1 MKNFNPSGLQEIPI
15 SKEVMLKLFSGIPSD
30 AILVGGQALA
40 YWVEHFKIDPI
51 QGCLEG
57 EEYVSRDADFL
68 GRREHVKLLSEIVS
82 GIADYPSE
90 KAMTIL
96 CGQIFLV
103 KYDEKTYMNIDVIH
117 RIGNMDSEAVR
128 RRAVEASIQGNGFL
142 VMHPL
147 DVLVSR
153 VENYRGI
160 KEKQTSNGLRQ
171 VSLSI
176 DVAKSYVAE
185 AIKRDEKVAI
195 KAIEKIAEVARSAAG
210 AYARKHGAEI
220 YNVIDSANL
229 AATIKNEN
237 FLLRRLPKLIAEI
250 EVTKQTESI
259 QITTPKG

>member
-1 MKNFNPSGLQEIPI
+1 MKSFNPSGMQEIPI
-15 SKEVMLKLFSGIPSD
+15 SKEVMLKLFAGIPSD

-51 QGCLEG
+51 QGCPEG

-68 GRREHVKLLSEIVS
+68 GRRAHVKLLSEIVS
-82 GIADYPSE
+82 GIADYPSK

-103 KYDEKTYMNIDVIH
+103 NNDEKTYMNIDVIH
-117 RIGNMDSEAVR
+117 RIGNMDTEAVR
-128 RRAVEASIQGNGFL
+128 RRAVEASLQGIGFL

-185 AIKRDEKVAI
+185 AIERDENVAF

-210 AYARKHGAEI
+210 TYARKNGAEI
-220 YNVIDSANL
+220 FNAIDPSDL
-229 AATIKNEN
+229 ATSIKNEI

-250 EVTKQTESI
+250 EDAKQVESI
-259 QITTPKG
+259 QIDKPKR